1 MANLKYHSLVKRN
14 MGFDIKRLHAEIC
27 ENDVFFTYD
36 GDIASGQINV
46 ILENVEKKIAEASD
60 SNKLKR
66 KILNVMV
73 EGLQNLFHH
82 SDDVPEDLTD
92 VLGVRYG
99 MVVIIK
105 KDDGF
110 RLTFANFISSDKE
123 KYLTEKIEKINSMSE
138 DELKEMY
145 KFILNYQ
152 KLSSKGGGGLGLI
165 DMARKSDKKLAYG
178 FYPYNE
184 KYCFY
189 RLDIFVSI

>member
-1 MANLKYHSLVKRN
+1 MANLKCHSLVKRY
-14 MGFDIKRLHAEIC
+14 MDFDIKRFHAEIC
-27 ENDVFFTYD
+27 EDDVFFTYE
-36 GDIASGQINV
+36 GNIASGQINF
-46 ILENVEKKIAEASD
+46 ILEKVEEKITEISD

-66 KILNVMV
+66 KMLNIMV

-82 SDDVPEDLTD
+82 SDDVPDELTD
-92 VLGVRYG
+92 MLGKRYG

-105 KDDGF
+105 NDEGF
-110 RLTFANFISSDKE
+110 RLTFANFVSSDKE

-165 DMARKSDKKLAYG
+165 DMARKSDKKITYG
-178 FYPYNE
+178 FYPYND

-189 RLDIFVSI
+189 RIDIFVSI